1 MMRINRFK
9 KAKFFCEFCGNEVH
23 QNDKVCQ
30 YCGKFFASV
39 RCPKCGKVGR
49 TEEFTHGCPACGY
62 AVRPGSGKKSSFG
75 IRNLLGLG
83 GAGKGRFESLR
94 DSSSFGDSKNSRNYD
109 GGLPIWMYI
118 LVIAVLIA
126 LVIGLYSCLT

>member
-1 MMRINRFK
+1 MKRISRSK
-9 KAKFFCEFCGNEVH
+9 RAKFFCEFCGKEVH

-62 AVRPGSGKKSSFG
+62 AVAPASKKKGSYGTRSF
-75 IRNLLGLG
+75 LGLG
-83 GAGKGRFESLR
+83 AGGPFDRLRDR
-94 DSSSFGDSKNSRNYD
+94 DSSKNYD
-109 GGLPIWMYI
+109 GSLPVWMYI
-118 LVIAVLIA
+118 VVMSVLVV
-126 LVIGLYSCLT
+126 LVIGLYGCLT

>member
-39 RCPKCGKVGR
+39 RCPRCGKVGR
-49 TEEFTHGCPACGY
+49 TEEFTHGCPSCGY
-62 AVRPGSGKKSSFG
+62 AVRPNSGKKSSFG
-75 IRNLLGLG
+75 IRNFLGLG
-83 GAGKGRFESLR
+83 GSGKGNFDPFDKLTDR
-94 DSSSFGDSKNSRNYD
+94 SSSKNYD

-118 LVIAVLIA
+118 LVIAVLVA

>member
-1 MMRINRFK
+1 MKRISRSK
-9 KAKFFCEFCGNEVH
+9 RAKFFCEFCGKEVH

-62 AVRPGSGKKSSFG
+62 AVAPSGRKKGSYGT
-75 IRNLLGLG
+75 RNFLGLG
-83 GAGKGRFESLR
+83 GSNGPFDKLRDR
-94 DSSSFGDSKNSRNYD
+94 DSSKNYD
-109 GGLPIWMYI
+109 GSLPIWMYI
-118 LVIAVLIA
+118 IVLSVLVV
-126 LVIGLYSCLT
+126 LVIGLYGCLT

>member
-1 MMRINRFK
+1 MKRISHSKR
-9 KAKFFCEFCGNEVH
+9 AKFFCEFCGKEVH

-62 AVRPGSGKKSSFG
+62 AVAPSNRKKGSYGTK
-75 IRNLLGLG
+75 NLLGL
-83 GAGKGRFESLR
+83 
-94 DSSSFGDSKNSRNYD
+94 SSRSSSRNYD
-109 GGLPIWMYI
+109 GSLPIWMYI
-118 LVIAVLIA
+118 IVLSVLVV
-126 LVIGLYSCLT
+126 LVIGLYGCLT

>member
-1 MMRINRFK
+1 MMRINRK
-9 KAKFFCEFCGNEVH
+9 RAKFFCEFCGKEVR

-62 AVRPGSGKKSSFG
+62 AVAPGGRRKGSYGARGFLGLGSSGKSSFG
-75 IRNLLGLG
+75 
-83 GAGKGRFESLR
+83 
-94 DSSSFGDSKNSRNYD
+94 SSNNNTKNYD
-109 GGLPIWMYI
+109 GSLPIWMYV
-118 LVIAVLIA
+118 LVVAVLIA
-126 LVIGLYSCLT
+126 CVIGLYSCL

>member
-1 MMRINRFK
+1 MKRISRSK
-9 KAKFFCEFCGNEVH
+9 KAKFFCEFCGKEVH

-62 AVRPGSGKKSSFG
+62 AVAPSNRKKGGYGTRSF
-75 IRNLLGLG
+75 LGL
-83 GAGKGRFESLR
+83 
-94 DSSSFGDSKNSRNYD
+94 SSSNNNSSLFNSSKNSKNYD
-109 GGLPIWMYI
+109 GSLPIWMYI
-118 LVIAVLIA
+118 LVIAVLVC

>member
-1 MMRINRFK
+1 MKRISRSK
-9 KAKFFCEFCGNEVH
+9 RAKFFCEFCGKEVH

-62 AVRPGSGKKSSFG
+62 AVAPSNRKKGSYGTRSF
-75 IRNLLGLG
+75 LGLG
-83 GAGKGRFESLR
+83 NGKGNFSGLN
-94 DSSSFGDSKNSRNYD
+94 SQNGSKNYD
-109 GGLPIWMYI
+109 GSLPIWMYI
-118 LVIAVLIA
+118 IVLSVLVV
-126 LVIGLYSCLT
+126 LVIGLYGCLT

>member
-9 KAKFFCEFCGNEVH
+9 RAKFFCEFCGKEVH

-62 AVRPGSGKKSSFG
+62 AVAPGGRKKGAYGARGF
-75 IRNLLGLG
+75 LGLG
-83 GAGKGRFESLR
+83 G
-94 DSSSFGDSKNSRNYD
+94 SSGNGPFSSTSSKNYD
-109 GGLPIWMYI
+109 GSLPIWMYI
-118 LVIAVLIA
+118 VVIAVLVA
-126 LVIGLYSCLT
+126 LMIGLYSCLT

>member
-1 MMRINRFK
+1 MRINRFK

-49 TEEFTHGCPACGY
+49 TEEFTHGCPNCGY
-62 AVRPGSGKKSSFG
+62 AVRPSNGKKASFG

-83 GAGKGRFESLR
+83 ASKSGPFDGLR
-94 DSSSFGDSKNSRNYD
+94 DRSSSKNYD
-109 GGLPIWMYI
+109 GGLPVWMYI
-118 LVIAVLIA
+118 IVIAVLLA
-126 LVIGLYSCLT
+126 LVAGLYSCLT

>member
-1 MMRINRFK
+1 MMRINRK
-9 KAKFFCEFCGNEVH
+9 RAKFFCEFCGKEVR

-62 AVRPGSGKKSSFG
+62 AVAPGGRRKGSYGARGFLGLGSSGKSSFG
-75 IRNLLGLG
+75 
-83 GAGKGRFESLR
+83 
-94 DSSSFGDSKNSRNYD
+94 SSNNNTKNYD
-109 GGLPIWMYI
+109 GSLPIWMYV
-118 LVIAVLIA
+118 LVVAVLIA
-126 LVIGLYSCLT
+126 CVVGLYSCL

>member
-1 MMRINRFK
+1 MMKINRFK

-49 TEEFTHGCPACGY
+49 TEEFTHGCPNCGY
-62 AVRPGSGKKSSFG
+62 AVRPSNGKKGSFG

-83 GAGKGRFESLR
+83 SNKGGFDGLNHR
-94 DSSSFGDSKNSRNYD
+94 DANGSKNYD
-109 GGLPIWMYI
+109 GGLPVWMYI
-118 LVIAVLIA
+118 LVIAVLVA

>member
-1 MMRINRFK
+1 MKRISRSK
-9 KAKFFCEFCGNEVH
+9 RAKFFCEFCGKEVH

-62 AVRPGSGKKSSFG
+62 AVAPSNRKKG
-75 IRNLLGLG
+75 NYGTKNLLGL
-83 GAGKGRFESLR
+83 
-94 DSSSFGDSKNSRNYD
+94 SSRSSKKNYD
-109 GGLPIWMYI
+109 GSLPIWMYI
-118 LVIAVLIA
+118 IVVAILVAC
-126 LVIGLYSCLT
+126 VIGLYSCL

>member
-1 MMRINRFK
+1 MRINRFK

-49 TEEFTHGCPACGY
+49 TEEFTHGCPNCGY
-62 AVRPGSGKKSSFG
+62 AVRPSSGKKNSFG
-75 IRNLLGLG
+75 FKNLLGLG
-83 GAGKGRFESLR
+83 SNKGGFDSFDRLR
-94 DSSSFGDSKNSRNYD
+94 DRGSSKNYD
-109 GGLPIWMYI
+109 GGLPVWMYI
-118 LVIAVLIA
+118 LVIAVLLA
-126 LVIGLYSCLT
+126 LVAGLYSCLT

>member
-1 MMRINRFK
+1 MMRINRK
-9 KAKFFCEFCGNEVH
+9 KAKFFCEFCGNEVR

-62 AVRPGSGKKSSFG
+62 AVAPGGRRKGAYGARGF
-75 IRNLLGLG
+75 LGLG
-83 GAGKGRFESLR
+83 GLKGGFDELNQRNS
-94 DSSSFGDSKNSRNYD
+94 SRNYD
-109 GGLPIWMYI
+109 GSLPIWMYI
-118 LVIAVLIA
+118 LVIAVLA
-126 LVIGLYSCLT
+126 ACVVGLYGCLT

>member
-1 MMRINRFK
+1 MKRINRFK
-9 KAKFFCEFCGNEVH
+9 RAKFFCEFCGNEVH

-62 AVRPGSGKKSSFG
+62 AVRPSSGKKRSYGTKNF
-75 IRNLLGLG
+75 LGLG
-83 GAGKGRFESLR
+83 IGKSGPFESLR
-94 DSSSFGDSKNSRNYD
+94 DRGDHNKNYD
-109 GGLPIWMYI
+109 GGLPVWMYI
-118 LVIAVLIA
+118 LVIAILVA
-126 LVIGLYSCLT
+126 LVIGLYGCLT

>member
-49 TEEFTHGCPACGY
+49 TEEFTHGCPNCGY
-62 AVRPGSGKKSSFG
+62 AVRPSNGKKGSFG

-83 GAGKGRFESLR
+83 SNKGGFDPFDRLR
-94 DSSSFGDSKNSRNYD
+94 DRDANGSKNYD
-109 GGLPIWMYI
+109 GGLPVWMYI
-118 LVIAVLIA
+118 LVIAVLVA

>member
-9 KAKFFCEFCGNEVH
+9 RAKFFCEFCGKEVH

-39 RCPKCGKVGR
+39 RCPKCGKVGK

-62 AVRPGSGKKSSFG
+62 AVSQGSKKKSSYGVRGF
-75 IRNLLGLG
+75 LGLG
-83 GAGKGRFESLR
+83 SSGNGA
-94 DSSSFGDSKNSRNYD
+94 FGGLGNQNNSKNYD
-109 GGLPIWMYI
+109 GSLPIWMYI
-118 LVIAVLIA
+118 LVIAVLVA
-126 LVIGLYSCLT
+126 LMIGLYSCLT

>member
-1 MMRINRFK
+1 MKRISRSK
-9 KAKFFCEFCGNEVH
+9 RAKFFCEFCGKEVH

-62 AVRPGSGKKSSFG
+62 AVAPSNRKKGSYGT
-75 IRNLLGLG
+75 RNFLGLG
-83 GAGKGRFESLR
+83 GSNGPFDKLRDR
-94 DSSSFGDSKNSRNYD
+94 DSSKNYD
-109 GGLPIWMYI
+109 GSLPIWMYI
-118 LVIAVLIA
+118 IVLSVLVV
-126 LVIGLYSCLT
+126 LVIGLYGCLT

>member
-1 MMRINRFK
+1 MRFSRSK
-9 KAKFFCEFCGNEVH
+9 KAKFFCEFCGNEVR

-62 AVRPGSGKKSSFG
+62 AVYNTRGRLGLRSGKKAFSSKGTGQGWF
-75 IRNLLGLG
+75 RDT
-83 GAGKGRFESLR
+83 GA
-94 DSSSFGDSKNSRNYD
+94 SRNYD
-109 GGLPIWMYI
+109 GSLPFWMYI
-118 LVIAVLIA
+118 IVIAVLVA